1 MQLWPLLYLPVRNL
15 RAPGCLC
22 VHSYS
27 RIYCCLSVTYHAS
40 QQFSFE
46 HVRKYDSQK
55 FYAGSCR
62 YLSSSTFLG
71 HLCSGN
77 KCSRHWLIYQ
87 VRLVSTVLSVIC
99 IERIAMFSLL
109 GGFSVYQNLA
119 SSPACAKKGRAPGT
133 HYTLFVHEFN
143 LPKMWGLR
151 AIFWFFRVMW
161 CQSLDTI

>member
-1 MQLWPLLYLPVRNL
+1 MRNL

-133 HYTLFVHEFN
+133 HYTLCMSLISPRCGDSELFSDSSV
-143 LPKMWGLR
+143 LCDV
-151 AIFWFFRVMW
+151 RVW
-161 CQSLDTI
+161 TQYSILVRIL